1 MQNEVLTVV
10 LGSPANLALTDEI
23 VKGVAGEELGY
34 IVERCRRGQ
43 VALAREGKRG
53 IGVLEEIE
61 SEIFLCSI
69 H

>member
-23 VKGVAGEELGY
+23 VKGVAGEEPGY
-34 IVERCRRGQ
+34 IVERCRWGQ
-43 VALAREGKRG
+43 DALACGGKRG
-53 IGVLEEIE
+53 IEVLEEIE